1 MKKNDYKRIVRR
13 IENEGFLC
21 IDNRIKPNT
30 NNYDEFNEEDTIA
43 INDAIGPNA
52 IGPNAL
58 NSGSIGTFEVGKIM
72 EMSGSLI
79 CPGEIVSIMN
89 YEEFDKYKNEIKYY
103 RPVLKG
109 KKVRFYKH
117 SFYQAQEAEQHQA
130 EQHQAEQ
137 HQAEQ
142 HQAEQHQA
150 EQHQAEQSQAEE
162 AGVIMSGESIIYPPD
177 KEIPMTD
184 SEIREQV
191 NYDLMEPNKCYYA
204 TITVPD
210 KKVILTYITSIKQPK
225 LELPDLNY
233 DFVFTHHIK
242 LHECKDNNAFE
253 IFKQSK
259 EENGIVFYRNDGQPF
274 EFWTPMYSDIK
285 SQEKHYS
292 ISTNEYYIMLL
303 NKYPLGNTY
312 ERFFEDLHYDVDIY
326 LQHYPEHAKI
336 FSYLR
341 KKLDAY
347 AALELH
353 NNNNNNDL
361 DKHKINRLTI
371 LLNLDKEYDADP
383 KVVINVIT
391 Y

>member
-1 MKKNDYKRIVRR
+1 
-13 IENEGFLC
+13 
-21 IDNRIKPNT
+21 
-30 NNYDEFNEEDTIA
+30 
-43 INDAIGPNA
+43 
-52 IGPNAL
+52 
-58 NSGSIGTFEVGKIM
+58 
-72 EMSGSLI
+72 
-79 CPGEIVSIMN
+79 
-89 YEEFDKYKNEIKYY
+89 
-103 RPVLKG
+103 
-109 KKVRFYKH
+109 
-117 SFYQAQEAEQHQA
+117 
-130 EQHQAEQ
+130 
-137 HQAEQ
+137 
-142 HQAEQHQA
+142 
-150 EQHQAEQSQAEE
+150 
-162 AGVIMSGESIIYPPD
+162 MSGESIIYPPD

-242 LHECKDNNAFE
+242 LHECKDKNAFE

-336 FSYLR
+336 FNYLR

-353 NNNNNNDL
+353 NNNNNDL

-391 Y
+391 H